1 MVWLILVQPLLFGAI
16 GIEID
21 FRLIQGSLIW
31 KTVIILALG
40 TATCLLCMLL
50 ALSLRWQARMLNIV
64 LMYSSPHLQGAW
76 YMYKACLVLPM
87 SSDPLLA

>member
-1 MVWLILVQPLLFGAI
+1 MQECAGWLQQVYELCATWSVGPKKYYSKDADSKLSVVWLILVQPLLFGAI

-40 TATCLLCMLL
+40 TPIAAAHAACTVSEL
-50 ALSLRWQARMLNIV
+50 AS
-64 LMYSSPHLQGAW
+64 
-76 YMYKACLVLPM
+76 
-87 SSDPLLA
+87 

>member
-1 MVWLILVQPLLFGAI
+1 VVWLILVQPLLFGAI

-40 TATCLLCMLL
+40 THMPAVHAACTVSAL
-50 ALSLRWQARMLNIV
+50 A
-64 LMYSSPHLQGAW
+64 SSYADRSAH
-76 YMYKACLVLPM
+76 V
-87 SSDPLLA
+87 